1 MVHWVDPDEADP
13 AQWRGKGPFDDLRC
27 GEETV
32 SVLDR
37 ANRTPVPYQYEV
49 DIHHTADVAEQFR
62 SHDYDNARVIYNC
75 GIDEMRRI
83 KLLTRGVFWGGSETH
98 QRFQAQYR
106 RSPPPT
112 EDAPFD
118 EYTVWSRYHNGTIER
133 TDDGVTFVEDVSE
146 PEETMRTLDWDE
158 LFDPVKERLAELELI
173 RNPEFARYR
182 LIERGEW
189 ETYRTRFR
197 YDTDAFAVG
206 P

>member
-1 MVHWVDPDEADP
+1 MGHWIDPDEADP
-13 AQWRGKGPFDDLRC
+13 SQWRGEGPFEDLRR

-37 ANRTPVPYQYEV
+37 ASRTPVPYQYEV

-75 GIDEMRRI
+75 GIDETRRI
-83 KLLTRGVFWGGSETH
+83 KLLTRGVFWGDGETH

-106 RSPPPT
+106 RPPPPT
-112 EDAPFD
+112 EDVPFG
-118 EYTVWSRYHNGTIER
+118 EYAVWSRYHHGTIER
-133 TDDGVTFVEDVSE
+133 TDDGVRFVEDESG
-146 PEETMRTLDWDE
+146 PEESMRTLDWDE

-182 LIERGEW
+182 LLERGEW
-189 ETYRTRFR
+189 DDFRARFR